1 MLDAIAGDIIGSVC
15 EVRPFK
21 MTGFELFPPRT
32 RFTDDIPLTVATA

>member
-1 MLDAIAGDIIGSVC
+1 MLGAIDGDVIGSVC

-32 RFTDDIPLTVATA
+32 RFTDDIQLTVATA